1 MLPKRIVIEGKT
13 ERIIRLLSIYP
24 SKRWTQREL
33 ARRADV
39 SLGLVNKVVKWLM
52 SEGILVRASYYQR
65 FYTFNP
71 PKLLSSWAAQR
82 KLSRVRSYPLAAT
95 PEEVEGVLRGRGGYL
110 MTLFR
115 AAWHRVPHYRSAGVE
130 LYAKPEV
137 AQAIIQ
143 RFPRGKGTTLIVYP
157 YDRFLTEGTEKID
170 GLNLVPAV
178 QNYVDLV
185 AFGGTGAD
193 VAKKLARKY
202 KLGV

>member
-1 MLPKRIVIEGKT
+1 MPPKRIVMEGKT

-24 SKRWTQREL
+24 SKKWTQREL

-82 KLSRVRSYPLAAT
+82 KLSRARSYPLAAT
-95 PEEVEGVLRGRGGYL
+95 PEEVEGVLRDRGGYF

-115 AAWHRVPHYRSAGVE
+115 AAWHRVPHYRSAMIE

-137 AQAIIQ
+137 AQAIT
-143 RFPRGKGTTLIVYP
+143 RHFPRGKGATLIVYP

>member
-95 PEEVEGVLRGRGGYL
+95 PEEVEGVLRGRGDYL

-143 RFPRGKGTTLIVYP
+143 RFPRGKGATLIVYP

>member
-13 ERIIRLLSIYP
+13 ERIIRLLSIHP

-33 ARRADV
+33 ARHADV

-52 SEGILVRASYYQR
+52 LEGILARASYYQR
-65 FYTFNP
+65 FYVLNLS
-71 PKLLSSWAAQR
+71 KLLLNWAAQR
-82 KLSRVRSYPLAAT
+82 KLPRVRSYSLAAT

-137 AQAIIQ
+137 VQAITQ
-143 RFPRGKGTTLIVYP
+143 RFPRGKGATLIVYS
-157 YDRFLTEGTEKID
+157 YDCFLVEGIEKID

-178 QNYVDLV
+178 QNYVDLI
-185 AFGGTGAD
+185 AFGGVGAD

>member
-65 FYTFNP
+65 FYVLNLS
-71 PKLLSSWAAQR
+71 KLLLNWAAQR
-82 KLSRVRSYPLAAT
+82 KLPRMRSHSFATT
-95 PEEVEGVLRGRGGYL
+95 PEEVEGVLRGRGDYL

-143 RFPRGKGTTLIVYP
+143 RFPRGRGATLIVYP